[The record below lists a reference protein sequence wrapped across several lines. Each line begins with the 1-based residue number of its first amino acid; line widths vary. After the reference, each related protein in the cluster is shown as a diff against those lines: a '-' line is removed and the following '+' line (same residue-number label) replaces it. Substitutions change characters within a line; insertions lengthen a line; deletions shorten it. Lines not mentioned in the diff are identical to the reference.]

1 MNNFAKVWSDDKCFS
16 TFIPPYVLD
25 NMAKAGIEE
34 AKSTI
39 LQSQSFRENRAE
51 TSKKMGLEAG
61 LLGAVVP
68 IGRAYVMVY
77 DSENTQEFQ
86 KKLVRDQGGNSSA
99 TGKEPVD
106 LAYDYVS
113 KDRDCLK
120 NEIINRNSLDNN
132 GMDLICNVHFG
143 VKYNNAF
150 WDGEQITFG
159 DGDDVHFTNFAKSL
173 DVIAH
178 ELGHGVVQHTAN
190 FEYKGQSGAL
200 NEHFADVFGTVVTQ
214 WVEKQ
219 ATRKVDWLQMTEQA
233 DWLIGDEIMGPE
245 LYGEALRSMSEPG
258 TAYDNNI
265 LGKDPQPA
273 HMNDIYTG
281 TGDNGGVHI
290 NSGIMNKAFYLTAIE
305 IGTDQAALIWY
316 NALQNLWPTANFKEA
331 VGQIVKAARILAKNN
346 NVDKEATQRVR
357 AAFREVG
364 LF

>member
-1 MNNFAKVWSDDKCFS
+1 MNNFTKVGSEHKCFS

-25 NMAKAGIEE
+25 NMAEAGIEE

-39 LQSQSFRENRAE
+39 LQSQAFRENRAE
-51 TSKKMGLEAG
+51 VSKKIGLDTG
-61 LLGAVVP
+61 FLRAVVP
-68 IGRAYVMVY
+68 IGRAYVQVY
-77 DSENTQEFQ
+77 DSENTQKFQ
-86 KKLVRDQGGNSSA
+86 NKLVRDQGGNSA
-99 TGKEPVD
+99 PTGEESVD
-106 LAYDYVS
+106 LVYDYVS
-113 KDRDCLK
+113 KDREFLK
-120 NEIINRNSLDNN
+120 SEIANRNSLDNN

-143 VKYNNAF
+143 VKFNNAF
-150 WDGEQITFG
+150 WDGEQISFG

-190 FEYKGQSGAL
+190 FVYKGQPGAL

-214 WVEKQ
+214 WVEML
-219 ATRKVDWLQMTEQA
+219 AARRGDWLQITERA
-233 DWLIGDEIMGPE
+233 DWLIGDEIMGRE

-265 LGKDPQPA
+265 LGRDPQPA
-273 HMNDIYTG
+273 HMKDIYSG

-316 NALQNLWPTANFKEA
+316 NALQNLWATANFKEA
-331 VGQIVKAARILAKNN
+331 VGQIVKAARILVKNN
-346 NVDKEATQRVR
+346 KVEKASTQRVR
-357 AAFREVG
+357 TAFREVG
-364 LF
+364 LL

>member
-1 MNNFAKVWSDDKCFS
+1 MNNFTKVGSDNKCFS

-39 LQSQSFRENRAE
+39 LQSQYFREKRTE
-51 TSKKMGLEAG
+51 TSKKMGMEAG
-61 LLGAVVP
+61 LPKAVVP
-68 IGRAYVMVY
+68 VGRAYVQVY
-77 DSENTQEFQ
+77 DSENTTTFQ
-86 KKLVRDQGGNSSA
+86 KTLKRDQGGNSSP
-99 TGKEPVD
+99 TGIESVD
-106 LAYDYVS
+106 LTYDYVS
-113 KDRDCLK
+113 KDRDFLK
-120 NEIINRNSLDNN
+120 EKVINRNSLDNN

-150 WDGEQITFG
+150 WDGEQITLG
-159 DGDDVHFTNFAKSL
+159 DGDGIIFTNFSKSL

-178 ELGHGVVQHTAN
+178 ELGHGVVQFTAD
-190 FEYKGQSGAL
+190 FEYHGQSGAL
-200 NEHFADVFGTVVTQ
+200 NEHFADVFGTVITQ
-214 WVEKQ
+214 WVENQTSDK
-219 ATRKVDWLQMTEQA
+219 A

-258 TAYDNNI
+258 TAYDNSI

-273 HMNDIYTG
+273 HMKDIYTG

-316 NALQNLWPTANFKEA
+316 NALQNLWPTAIFKEA
-331 VGQIVKAARILAKNN
+331 VGEIVKAARILAKNN
-346 NVDKEATQRVR
+346 KVDKDATQRVR
-357 AAFREVG
+357 TAFREVG